1 MGRIA
6 LYFRPAL
13 TRLASLVMLPSH
25 PILSFVASKNKH
37 TALVSIKKDVDKE
50 TYQVMCQFL
59 DENFKRNGDN
69 RQWLVKSEE
78 VDELCNEV
86 DNIVDQLDNPDE
98 ESDDELIQEALA
110 RRFKSESSLKSI
122 DETEVNDSEDEDVIS
137 LCRRMRGLYRTIEGL
152 KKEVEELKRG

>member
-1 MGRIA
+1 
-6 LYFRPAL
+6 
-13 TRLASLVMLPSH
+13 MLPSH